1 MQHFMSDSLGQQKLI
16 CSSVRGVVQRSST
29 RESTPAKF
37 CKRCT
42 HQHVFGCEVG
52 VLPAVPLEDVKVSP
66 LMPRTYTLH
75 AFAPAPCACIC
86 VTCVQGSPQAPPFPR
101 PPATHFMSVCHQI
114 HFPICRLACK
124 RLVLKSLRLLLL
136 LLLQETRW
144 LDDQASQALTSAL
157 RKGWETWWVDG
168 DGNCF

>member
-66 LMPRTYTLH
+66 LMPCTYT
-75 AFAPAPCACIC
+75 FCTCAVRVHLCDLCARIA
-86 VTCVQGSPQAPPFPR
+86 TGTSISTATRNTFHERLSPD
-101 PPATHFMSVCHQI
+101 TLSN
-114 HFPICRLACK
+114 L
-124 RLVLKSLRLLLL
+124 
-136 LLLQETRW
+136 
-144 LDDQASQALTSAL
+144 
-157 RKGWETWWVDG
+157 
-168 DGNCF
+168 

>member
-1 MQHFMSDSLGQQKLI
+1 MQL
-16 CSSVRGVVQRSST
+16 CSRRCST
-29 RESTPAKF
+29 FKHPREHT
-37 CKRCT
+37 CKVL
-42 HQHVFGCEVG
+42 QEV
-52 VLPAVPLEDVKVSP
+52 
-66 LMPRTYTLH
+66 H
-75 AFAPAPCACIC
+75 APACVRLRGRCASGCAAR
-86 VTCVQGSPQAPPFPR
+86 GREGKPSH
-101 PPATHFMSVCHQI
+101 ATHVHPTCLCTCAVRVHLCDLCARIATGTSISTATRNTFHERLS
-114 HFPICRLACK
+114 PDTLSNCRLACK